1 DSTDKTKY
9 RWADRWAKIEVG
21 GRNYVLDSDVLG
33 LTSTV
38 KDFRFS
44 FESDL
49 NILRGKS
56 VIVSVYIDANNFTSG
71 RIGFEPS
78 VTFRDGTRSYANLW
92 YNKPNTV
99 FKGRIWT
106 IWKIPDKEIASFGQR
121 GFYNQTSG
129 GTASG
134 GRPKLEIGTAPTDWT
149 PAPEDIQ
156 AGIDSKADQA
166 LTQEQ
171 LNALN
176 ERANLLKT
184 ELDAKVAIDAVNEL
198 IGEYRRMLDVESA
211 NVRENQEA
219 LVEAAKRVAAIE
231 LNLGQFA
238 ERVEFLDSY
247 MTRSNEGLII
257 GKNDGSAL
265 IRVSENRISMLSA
278 GKEVM
283 YISQG
288 VIHIDNGIFT
298 K

>member
-1 DSTDKTKY
+1 
-9 RWADRWAKIEVG
+9 
-21 GRNYVLDSDVLG
+21 
-33 LTSTV
+33 
-38 KDFRFS
+38 
-44 FESDL
+44 
-49 NILRGKS
+49 
-56 VIVSVYIDANNFTSG
+56 
-71 RIGFEPS
+71 
-78 VTFRDGTRSYANLW
+78 
-92 YNKPNTV
+92 
-99 FKGRIWT
+99 
-106 IWKIPDKEIASFGQR
+106 
-121 GFYNQTSG
+121 
-129 GTASG
+129 
-134 GRPKLEIGTAPTDWT
+134 
-149 PAPEDIQ
+149 
-156 AGIDSKADQA
+156 
-166 LTQEQ
+166 
-171 LNALN
+171 
-176 ERANLLKT
+176 
-184 ELDAKVAIDAVNEL
+184 IDAVNEL

-298 K
+298 KSLQIGRFRTEQHVVNLDMNVIRYIG

>member
-1 DSTDKTKY
+1 YSSSSKVRFN
-9 RWADRWAKIEVG
+9 RWHSFIFYNHTGRWEVG
-21 GRNYVLDSDVLG
+21 DVL
-33 LTSTV
+33 
-38 KDFRFS
+38 
-44 FESDL
+44 
-49 NILRGKS
+49 
-56 VIVSVYIDANNFTSG
+56 YI
-71 RIGFEPS
+71 
-78 VTFRDGTRSYANLW
+78 RDPQLEDGS
-92 YNKPNTV
+92 
-99 FKGRIWT
+99 
-106 IWKIPDKEIASFGQR
+106 IP
-121 GFYNQTSG
+121 T
-129 GTASG
+129 T
-134 GRPKLEIGTAPTDWT
+134 PT
-149 PAPEDIQ
+149 PALKDIQ
-156 AGIDSKADQA
+156 ADLDSKADQA

-171 LNALN
+171 ITALQ
-176 ERANLLKT
+176 ERAKLAET
-184 ELDAKVAIDAVNEL
+184 ELEAKASIDAVNEL

-298 K
+298 KSLQIGRFRTEQHVVNLDMNVI